1 MLYKVFKSLHIIG
14 VVLLLGNV
22 IVTGLWKILAD
33 RTRLA
38 PTVAYAQRLVI
49 LTDWV
54 FTGGGIALILIGG
67 YGMAASAHLSLLHTR
82 WLFWGQALFGLSAL
96 IWLFILLPV
105 QAAQSRMAQ
114 RFAANG
120 EIPAVYWE
128 LCRRWLRW
136 GVLATV
142 PLTIILCL
150 MVLKA

>member
-1 MLYKVFKSLHIIG
+1 MPYNVFKILHLLG

-54 FTGGGIALILIGG
+54 FTGAGIALILIGG
-67 YGMAASAHLSLLHTR
+67 YAMAGSAHLSLLHTR
-82 WLFWGQALFGLSAL
+82 WLFWGQLLFGLSAL
-96 IWLFILLPV
+96 IWLIVLLPV
-105 QAAQSRMAQ
+105 QAAQSRIAT
-114 RFAANG
+114 RFAADG
-120 EIPAVYWE
+120 DIPAAYWE
-128 LCRRWLRW
+128 LSRRWLLW
-136 GVLATV
+136 GIVATV
-142 PLTIILCL
+142 PLVIIVGL